1 MRNNYTYLVLL
12 VFALSIGV
20 FSTPRMIAQAVVD
33 YGNIVRPTSF
43 DNEAKEAEKNG
54 NFNAA
59 LAYYQAI
66 LKDNPNRRDLYFDI
80 AEAARQAKVYL
91 VAERYFEKIVDNDV
105 QKKYPSLNFKMGL
118 VKQSLGKYDEAI
130 NLFNTYLGEKHA
142 EADNFNNQARLQIGA
157 CNWAKM
163 MLEKPIAVEIE
174 HLDTKVNSI
183 YTDLAPVQYGQILY
197 YTSAF
202 FPKKATDPITHI
214 FATDMKSEGKPIAE
228 NIDSLNVHT
237 AHFTMNEEGTRMY
250 FNICYPNKK
259 SIGFRCELWYR
270 QRKTNNEKWSEPI
283 RLPRSVNLD
292 TFTATQPSLARFTE
306 GGDVLYFVSDR
317 PNGRGGMDIWS
328 AKIKA
333 NGEVE
338 EVRNEKSIN
347 TEKDDITPF
356 FYNGSQTLFFSS
368 MGRKSMGGF
377 DIYRAQRQGDGFAEA
392 ENIGAPINSSF
403 DDIYYSLNQYNSR
416 AYFTSNRLGGM
427 CGSEEK
433 DCVCNDIYS
442 YEFYAEV
449 IAKTYLKGSKE
460 TLSNCRVDLVDVLT
474 KQVIN
479 SKMVENNAFSVK
491 FSGLSLERDYMLI
504 ASKPNY
510 TSDTVLFHTK
520 NLFEPTIIERPL
532 NLLPDLKLHIA
543 VFDAI
548 NQKPLKGTNL
558 FIKDEKTGKVLVEKS
573 LGNEYSFKYEP
584 LNFGTKYFIHSSKES
599 FQSDSSYITTEVYG
613 SNRVD
618 YYDTLYL
625 TPFTGLP
632 VVLYFD
638 NDHPNPRTTT
648 PVTKLTYGETFTS
661 YISKQAEFFNAYY
674 KGNQEVSADKANE
687 ISEFFTNDVQK
698 GYDKLLNFS
707 NLLFHYLEEGYS
719 LEMVLEGYASPLAAT
734 DYNRN
739 LTARRVSSVAN
750 HLFNFN
756 GGILRKY
763 LQNGQLRLRVEPYGE
778 SQAAASVSDDG
789 LNRKLSV
796 YSVEASRER
805 RVQIK
810 EVNRIES
817 SKVEYNSDQYLNFSN
832 YFGENP
838 TYKVFGGNSGLYNGI
853 AGNNNVYR
861 NDNNALLM
869 PTYSTKK
876 GKKSAKSQR
885 KAIDNYENMSYEKII
900 SVSNPSK
907 AAAMTWEVIVVDA
920 YSKMILPN
928 AQVQILDQYNNARIK
943 AKRKGNGYV
952 VKMSDG
958 EEYRA
963 RVTAGGYS
971 EGAANRMMLY
981 TEGAGTMA
989 TDTVYLTPFNGLPL
1003 TLFFDNDHPNPRSNS
1018 TATNANYDAEYRN
1031 FYARKKE
1038 FLRQIN
1044 RLEGSSTAMNSF
1056 FEEDVK
1062 MGFERLAGFAK
1073 VMQQYLSKGHQIEII
1088 LEGYASPLAD
1098 NDYNANLANRRVQ
1111 SVINYFK
1118 NYQGFSYFLN
1128 NKKLILTIEPFGE
1141 VNTTASDDA
1150 KDARAIYGLEASKA
1164 RKVVI
1169 KDIILRD

>member
-1 MRNNYTYLVLL
+1 MRNNYTYSLLIGIVLSL
-12 VFALSIGV
+12 APFGIVS
-20 FSTPRMIAQAVVD
+20 MKAQAMVD
-33 YGNIVRPTSF
+33 FGSIVRPTSF
-43 DNEAKEAEKNG
+43 DNEAKAAEKVG

-66 LKDNPNRRDLYFDI
+66 LKDDPNRRDLYFDI

-91 VAERYFEKIVDNDV
+91 VAERYFEKIVDNDT

-130 NLFNTYLGEKHA
+130 NLFNTYLTEKHS
-142 EADNFNNQARLQIGA
+142 EADNFNHETHAQIAA
-157 CNWAKM
+157 CNWAKT
-163 MLEKPIAVEIE
+163 MLAKPVAVEVE

-183 YTDLAPVQYGQILY
+183 YTDLAPIQYGQTLY

-202 FPKKATDPITHI
+202 FPKKSADPITHI

-228 NIDSLNVHT
+228 NIDSLNIHT

-250 FNICYPNKK
+250 FNICHPDKK
-259 SIGFRCELWYR
+259 NSNFRCEIWYR
-270 QRKTNNEKWSEPI
+270 QRKNMNEKWSVPI

-292 TFTATQPSLARFTE
+292 SFTATQPSVGRFTE
-306 GGDVLYFVSDR
+306 GGDVLYFVSNR
-317 PNGRGGMDIWS
+317 PDGKGGMDIWS
-328 AKIKA
+328 AKIKT
-333 NGEVE
+333 NGDVD
-338 EVRNEKSIN
+338 EVRNEQSVN

-368 MGRKSMGGF
+368 LGLKSMGGF
-377 DIYRAQRQGDGFAEA
+377 DIYRAQRQGDGFGEA
-392 ENIGAPINSSF
+392 ENVGSPINSSF
-403 DDIYYSLNQYNSR
+403 DDIYYSLNQNNSR
-416 AYFTSNRLGGM
+416 AYFTSNRIGGM

-449 IAKTYLKGSKE
+449 IAKTYLRGTKE
-460 TLSNCRVDLVDVLT
+460 TLSSCRVDLVDVLT

-479 SKMVENNAFSVK
+479 TKTVENNTFSVK
-491 FSGLSLERDYMLI
+491 FGGLSLERDYMLV

-510 TSDTVLFHTK
+510 TSDTVFFHTK
-520 NLFEPTIIERPL
+520 NLFEPTVIERPL
-532 NLLPDLKLHIA
+532 SLLPDLKLHIA
-543 VFDAI
+543 IFDAI
-548 NQKPLKGTNL
+548 NRKPLKGASV
-558 FIKDEKTGKVLVEKS
+558 FIKDTKTGKVLVEKQ
-573 LGNEYSFKYEP
+573 LGGGYTLKYEP
-584 LNFGTKYFIHSSKES
+584 LNFGNKYYIYSSKES
-599 FQSDSSYITTEVYG
+599 FQSDSSFVTTEVYG

-648 PVTKLTYGETFTS
+648 PVTKLSYGETFTS
-661 YISKQAEFFNAYY
+661 YIGKQSEFFNAYY
-674 KGNQEVSADKANE
+674 QGNQEVSADKANE

-707 NLLFHYLEEGYS
+707 SLLFNYLEEGYN

-763 LQNGQLRLRVEPYGE
+763 LQNGQLRLKVEPYGE
-778 SQAAASVSDDG
+778 TQAATSVSDDG

-796 YSVEASRER
+796 YSVAASRER

-817 SKVEYNSDQYLNFSN
+817 SKVEFNSDLYLNFSN
-832 YFGENP
+832 YFGDNP
-838 TYKVFGGNSGLYNGI
+838 TYKIFGGGSGLYNGI
-853 AGNNNVYR
+853 TGNANV
-861 NDNNALLM
+861 
-869 PTYSTKK
+869 TQYSSNMLTAPTKK
-876 GKKSAKSQR
+876 GKKSGKSQR
-885 KAIDNYENMSYEKII
+885 KVTENYEII
-900 SVSNPSK
+900 SYQNPVSVSSK
-907 AAAMTWEVIVVDA
+907 HGVMMWEVVVVDA

-928 AQVQILDQYNNARIK
+928 AQVQILDQYNNTRIK
-943 AKRKGNGYV
+943 AKRKGNGYM
-952 VKMSDG
+952 VKMNDG

-963 RVTAGGYS
+963 KVTAGGYS
-971 EGAANRMMLY
+971 EGAANRMMSY
-981 TEGAGTMA
+981 TEGGATLT

-1003 TLFFDNDHPNPRSNS
+1003 PLFFDNDRPNPRTNLP
-1018 TATNANYDAEYRN
+1018 TTNANYDAEYKS

-1044 RLEGSSTAMNSF
+1044 RLAGSSTAMNQF
-1056 FEEDVK
+1056 FEQEVK
-1062 MGFERLAGFAK
+1062 DGFERLSGFAK
-1073 VMQQYLSKGHQIEII
+1073 VMQQYLAKGHQIEVV
-1088 LEGYASPLAD
+1088 LEGYASPLAGS
-1098 NDYNANLANRRVQ
+1098 DYNVNLANRRVQ

-1118 NYQGFSYFLN
+1118 NYQGFSYYLDTQ
-1128 NKKLILTIEPFGE
+1128 KLKLTIEPFGE
-1141 VNTTASDDA
+1141 ANSTASDDA
-1150 KDARAIYGLEASKA
+1150 KDTNAIYGLEASKA